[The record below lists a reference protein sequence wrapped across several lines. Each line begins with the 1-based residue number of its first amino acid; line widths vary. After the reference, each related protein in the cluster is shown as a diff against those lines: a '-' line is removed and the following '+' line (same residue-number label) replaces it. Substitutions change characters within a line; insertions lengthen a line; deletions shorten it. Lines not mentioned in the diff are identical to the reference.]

1 MTNPSVELEH
11 EVFKLRVAL
20 EASERREASLR
31 QLLLQKNAVEDNLRG
46 LVNELQLAM
55 ELSRLSTTDPEPAL
69 SASQIPAAP
78 VPPAHSPRT
87 QVVHC
92 GTCRCG
98 KSPIAVRK
106 TPPPT
111 SPIPLPDRQIDDDLR
126 LSMKRL
132 RLED

>member
-1 MTNPSVELEH
+1 MTNSPVELEH
-11 EVFKLRVAL
+11 EIFKLKIAL

-55 ELSRLSTTDPEPAL
+55 ELSRLTTSEPA
-69 SASQIPAAP
+69 STSYQVPAAP
-78 VPPAHSPRT
+78 PPPVHSPMK

-111 SPIPLPDRQIDDDLR
+111 SPLPMPERQIDDDLR